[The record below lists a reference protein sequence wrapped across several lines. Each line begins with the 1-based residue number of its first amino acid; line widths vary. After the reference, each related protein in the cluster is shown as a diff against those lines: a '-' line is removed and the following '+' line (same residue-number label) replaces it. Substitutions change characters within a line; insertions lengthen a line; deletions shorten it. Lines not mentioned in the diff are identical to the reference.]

1 MKIESS
7 PLLSQSLAIDPTH
20 LENITGNSEAGVKQ
34 AAEQF
39 EAIFLQLVLKSYTNQ

>member
-7 PLLSQSLAIDPTH
+7 TQLSQSLAIDPTH

-39 EAIFLQLVLKSYTNQ
+39 EAIFTAGIKKYG

>member
-7 PLLSQSLAIDPTH
+7 TQLSQSLAIDPTH

-39 EAIFLQLVLKSYTNQ
+39 EAIFYSWY